1 MNESLT
7 EMSGQKMVSR
17 RWLAVGIVLIALL
30 LMGFYTVTN
39 PERLS
44 GSVLLK
50 GADVAGYAFCHRI
63 SSRSFTIAGRQFPL
77 CARCTGM
84 YLGVIL
90 TLVLLLLAGRWRW
103 SQLPPARIML
113 VLIGFVALMGIDGL
127 NSYSH
132 FFPNIPHLYTP
143 QNWLR
148 LLTGLGTGLAMGAF
162 VFPALAQTLWHE
174 QVWQASLG
182 TWRELFDLVVVAAA
196 AALLIFSNQ
205 PIILYVLGL
214 ASAIGLVVTV
224 TALNTMILLIVT
236 RRDARMK
243 TWHQAL
249 FPLGIG
255 LMLAIIQI
263 SLIAF
268 ARYQFTG
275 TWTGFPGLS

>member
-243 TWHQAL
+243 TWRQAL
-249 FPLGIG
+249 LPLGMG
-255 LMLAIIQI
+255 LALAIVQI

-268 ARYQFTG
+268 ARFQLTG

>member
-174 QVWQASLG
+174 QVW
-182 TWRELFDLVVVAAA
+182 RELLDVVVVVLA